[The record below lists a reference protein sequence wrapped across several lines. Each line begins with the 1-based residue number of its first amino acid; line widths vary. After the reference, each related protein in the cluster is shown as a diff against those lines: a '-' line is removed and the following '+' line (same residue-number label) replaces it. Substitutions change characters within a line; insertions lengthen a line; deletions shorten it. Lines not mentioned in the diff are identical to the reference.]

1 MKLSNYLV
9 LLLALVFLGGMT
21 GCGKGNSAGGGES
34 NVINSNPPLTN
45 TGTPTNNGSYESIIA
60 DIENGRFAAPKS
72 SASEFVFDTFS
83 SSSSSSS
90 LFTITCSG
98 FSAGWCDNSSS
109 DIADYVFFRRM
120 TSESTIDA
128 RESKDVIGLPTDLN
142 GLRAH
147 LASLAKNALSM
158 EKAVNPYYNHD
169 YSRKSFISKVNFNNN
184 ALMFRVG
191 TGSEYKIYYIDLR
204 YPLAAQPVR
213 VDTIKYN
220 TLRKFLR
227 LRYEL

>member
-72 SASEFVFDTFS
+72 SASEFVFDYYSSSTTS
-83 SSSSSSS
+83 SSSFFS
-90 LFTITCSG
+90 INCSG
-98 FSAGWCDNSSS
+98 FSASWCDNTSSGN
-109 DIADYVFFRRM
+109 IGDYVFFRRM
-120 TSESTIDA
+120 TSDSTIDA
-128 RESKDVIGLPTDLN
+128 RESKDATGLPTDLN

-147 LASLAKNALSM
+147 LASLAKNALSYQ
-158 EKAVNPYYNHD
+158 KAYGYG
-169 YSRKSFISKVNFNNN
+169 FLGKVNGDNNT
-184 ALMFRVG
+184 LVIRVG
-191 TGSEYKIYYIDLR
+191 TGSEYQVYYIDLR

-213 VDTIKYN
+213 METWKSGSFSSSLKKYA
-220 TLRKFLR
+220 R